1 MEVRPATPD
10 DAEAIRAIYNAEV
23 TGSVNVFDL
32 VPRTLA
38 DQQAWLADH
47 AGVHPAIVAV
57 EGAAVTGFGSL
68 SPFRPRPAY
77 ATSVEDSIYV
87 HADHRG
93 EGVGKL
99 LLNELVRLA
108 AGYGFHA
115 VFGRIV
121 GHNEASIA
129 VHTSCGFE
137 LVGVEKEVGRKFGRW
152 LDVVEMQRLV

>member
-1 MEVRPATPD
+1 MDVRPATLD
-10 DAEAIRAIYNAEV
+10 DAEAIRAIYNVEV
-23 TGSVNVFDL
+23 TGSDSVFDL
-32 VPRTLA
+32 RPRSLA

-57 EGAAVTGFGSL
+57 EGALVCGFGSL

-87 HADHRG
+87 HSDHRG
-93 EGVGKL
+93 RGVGKL
-99 LLNELVRLA
+99 LLAELLRLA
-108 AGYGFHA
+108 GDYGFHA

-129 VHTSCGFE
+129 VHKSCGFE

-152 LDVVEMQRLV
+152 LDVVEMQRIV

>member
-1 MEVRPATPD
+1 MEVRPATLD
-10 DAEAIRAIYNAEV
+10 DAEPIRAIYNAEV
-23 TGSVNVFDL
+23 TGSDSVFDL
-32 VPRTLA
+32 RPRSLA

-47 AGVHPAIVAV
+47 SGVHPAIVAV
-57 EGAAVTGFGSL
+57 EGAAVSGFGSL

-93 EGVGKL
+93 QGVGTL
-99 LLNELVRLA
+99 LLTELLRLA
-108 AGYGFHA
+108 GDYGFHA

-129 VHTSCGFE
+129 LHKACGFE

-152 LDVVEMQRLV
+152 LDVVEMQRLL